1 VSENW
6 KIQVSPKLGNT
17 LVNIRGESIEEF
29 SANLKFFKENA
40 NHLAAAIAEIEAQ
53 YNLAS
58 GGITGTPTQ
67 QPPFVPQQRQ
77 YDNSYQQQAPAS
89 NGGAPVP
96 PGPPP
101 SCAHGQKKWMNG
113 VKRDGGTYRP
123 FWACNGPRGEQC
135 R

>member
-1 VSENW
+1 MSENW

-77 YDNSYQQQAPAS
+77 YDNGYQNNSGGGDAPA
-89 NGGAPVP
+89 
-96 PGPPP
+96 GPPP
-101 SCAHGQKKWMNG
+101 NCQHGEKKWVPGG
-113 VKRDGGTYRP
+113 VSKGSGKPYKG
-123 FWACNGPRGEQC
+123 FWACPAPKGQQC